1 MTDGWMHSVGM
12 CKICDFSREK
22 AEERRRMQGVEKG
35 DTVRVEFEAEYRGFP
50 LSGDDKLMLKVDT
63 PDGKKEIWV
72 PGGAKVTLVKKYEPP
87 LPDEPLVG
95 SVVEFPDGAVY
106 ARWSPTAGPNS
117 SYGWI
122 GLNGSNNMTCNWAAI
137 VKKHG
142 RSWTS
147 WGKKPAM
154 PKWLTEVPF

>member
-72 PGGAKVTLVKKYEPP
+72 P
-87 LPDEPLVG
+87 
-95 SVVEFPDGAVY
+95 DGAVY